1 MRRRL
6 AGAARLLAVAIGVLF
21 LCYVTA
27 RLLLAYQVRRGS
39 QMLNKIQSVNVG
51 DSEDSIRPLL
61 ERFGGHRWDVQLGAH
76 EDYNYVLETNP
87 WRFPTLWGS
96 KSGVIADATGR
107 GLSSRFRRDIGLR
120 IWIVASEIAI
130 KQHRVVGVQAE
141 TVVEGSRMW
150 LGAMWRLSEK
160 PREFER
166 DAASLDFSSDDRQ
179 HLVETGI
186 LDMKSGSGD
195 AWRIW
200 FAPSSAK
207 GQRHM
212 ASQLDFGCLRS
223 LSGCDSVCDLMPEAV
238 RFFGE
243 HPDLAPK
250 GGGWDEGSQ
259 TCIKHDLRETWYR

>member
-6 AGAARLLAVAIGVLF
+6 AAAARLFAVALVVF
-21 LCYVTA
+21 LCYLTA
-27 RLLLAYQVRRGS
+27 RSLLAYQVRRGS

-51 DSEDSIRPLL
+51 DSEDSIKPLL
-61 ERFGGHRWDVQLGAH
+61 ERFGGYRWDVQLGAH

-96 KSGVIADATGR
+96 TSGGSADAIGK
-107 GLSSRFRRDIGLR
+107 GLSSRFRRAIGLR
-120 IWIVASEIAI
+120 LWIVNSEIAI
-130 KQHRVVGVQAE
+130 KQHRVVAVQAE

-150 LGAMWRLSEK
+150 VGAMWRLSEK
-160 PREFER
+160 PPEFER
-166 DAASLDFSSDDRQ
+166 KATSLDFSSADRQ

-186 LDMKSGSGD
+186 LDMENGSGD

-200 FAPSSAK
+200 FAPSSPK
-207 GQRHM
+207 GRRQM

-223 LSGCDSVCDLMPEAV
+223 LSGCDSVCDLMPEAA
-238 RFFGE
+238 RFFSE

-250 GGGWDEGSQ
+250 GGEWDEGSQ